1 MLDPMKDLWTFLD
14 AQGAGPLAD
23 REGLIARLMPV
34 WLDLEGASDW
44 AMEPRKLGRMENP
57 EWLSPVLRF
66 VVERHGG
73 TVNGSSRADLQTWTV
88 NLDAATAISATT
100 GRQQLR
106 PQAARLEVGPIVS
119 EVMRL
124 VVDGIDDTRLK
135 WSADRRTV
143 RIAVGQFIP
152 AVGPQQTVDG
162 RRKRFGAKLQSAM
175 AEAGWAKTGPA
186 TFARA
191 QADGG

>member
-1 MLDPMKDLWTFLD
+1 MLDPMKVLRTFLD
-14 AQGAGPLAD
+14 AQGAGPLVD
-23 REGLIARLMPV
+23 RAGLVARLIPV

-44 AMEPRKLGRMENP
+44 AMEARKLSRMENP
-57 EWLSPVLRF
+57 EWLPPVLTF

-100 GRQQLR
+100 GRRQLR
-106 PQAARLEVGPIVS
+106 PQAARLDVGPIVD

-124 VVDGIDDTRLK
+124 VVDGLDDPRLK
-135 WSADRRTV
+135 WSADHGTV
-143 RIAVGQFIP
+143 RIAVGRYIP

-162 RRKRFGAKLQSAM
+162 RRKRFGAKLQAAM
-175 AEAGWAKTGPA
+175 ADAGWAKTAPA
-186 TFARA
+186 TFVRA
-191 QADGG
+191 QAEVG

>member
-1 MLDPMKDLWTFLD
+1 MLDPIEDLRTFLD

-34 WLDLEGASDW
+34 WLDLEGSSDW

-57 EWLSPVLRF
+57 KWLPPVLTF

-100 GRQQLR
+100 GRRQLR
-106 PQAARLEVGPIVS
+106 PQAARLEVGPIVA

-124 VVDGIDDTRLK
+124 VVDGLDDPRLK

-143 RIAVGQFIP
+143 RIAVGQLIP
-152 AVGPQQTVDG
+152 ASGSQQTVAG
-162 RRKRFGAKLQSAM
+162 RRTRFGAKLQSAM
-175 AEAGWAKTGPA
+175 ADAGWAKTAPA
-186 TFARA
+186 TFVRA
-191 QADGG
+191 QAKVG